1 MEAKNALEELKEGFK
16 EEESF
21 YKDLVQYFDIKIDEK
36 SIQLVRNSLDY
47 TSICSIVIRNKK
59 ASFEHNRK
67 DLEMLYTTDDSDELK
82 IITENKDICLMI
94 ANLCN
99 NLNARETW

>member
-21 YKDLVQYFDIKIDEK
+21 YKDLVQYFD
-36 SIQLVRNSLDY
+36 
-47 TSICSIVIRNKK
+47 IRNKK